1 MRISGGNR
9 LKTRQT
15 LVASLAAC
23 TLMLG
28 LPACGG
34 GGGPGGGTGAG
45 TGGSSNAGTQAPATN
60 AGTGGSGTVQ
70 KTNTTPGKAPPIG
83 VQPVENTPAA
93 RMPEHADHAPLAGP
107 GPQPAVSAQAMAETA
122 ATTPA
127 HDWVVSPNGNDGA
140 EGSEAAPLR
149 TIGMAVSKA
158 GPGDRIRVL
167 AGTYAERVVLGDNA
181 KAGTPEAKVTLQG
194 EGLPKLTPGSGSGA
208 AVQVRRPNWVI
219 DGFDIDVEGQPIFG
233 VTFEGDVQGS
243 VLANSDLHNGT
254 GGAGVTFFNNAKG
267 PTIEN
272 NNIHDFVR
280 TTGNKDS
287 HGIVMQ
293 PASYDV
299 TVRNNDIHDNSG
311 DSVQCLGPEGFS
323 QLPPATGL
331 LVENNHFFNNRENAV
346 DIKTCHD
353 VIIRNNRMHHFLP
366 SETAKG
372 DVVVIHYS
380 ANNVLVED
388 NEVYDGAKGISVGGN
403 HEGPVPQAVV
413 VRRNRVHDITDAGG
427 GEGTAIRL
435 ENSKGTV
442 VVNNTI
448 TRSRAGIILGHGT
461 GGPTEALRVEN
472 NLVDSPISVDMGG
485 QAPGLKMSNNLYPAG
500 TQFKNNGQLQAL
512 DAFKSAVGDST
523 SNGGDVTVSE
533 LFAPSPAAQD
543 KGLDQGQ
550 PFCGAAPDIGAVE
563 LGC

>member
-1 MRISGGNR
+1 MRILEGNG

-15 LVASLAAC
+15 LLASLAAC
-23 TLMLG
+23 TLALG
-28 LPACGG
+28 LTACGG
-34 GGGPGGGTGAG
+34 GGGSGGG
-45 TGGSSNAGTQAPATN
+45 TGGSSGAGPQAPATN
-60 AGTGGSGTVQ
+60 TGTPTQ
-70 KTNTTPGKAPPIG
+70 AEKTPTAPGKAPPIG
-83 VQPVENTPAA
+83 MQPVANTPSAQ
-93 RMPEHADHAPLAGP
+93 MPEHADHAPIAEP
-107 GPQPAVSAQAMAETA
+107 GPQPAVSAQAMQEAP

-127 HDWVVSPNGNDGA
+127 HEWVVSPNGDDGA
-140 EGSEAAPLR
+140 QGTEAAPLR
-149 TIGMAVSKA
+149 TIAMAVSKA

-167 AGTYAERVVLGDNA
+167 AGTYSERVVLGDNTQ
-181 KAGTPEAKVTLQG
+181 AGTPEAKITLQG
-194 EGLPKLTPGSGSGA
+194 EGRPKLTPGSGSGP
-208 AVQVRRPNWVI
+208 AVQVRRANWVI

-243 VLANSDLHNGT
+243 MLANSELHNGT
-254 GGAGVTFFNNAKG
+254 GGAGVTLFNNARG
-267 PTIEN
+267 ATIEN
-272 NNIHDFVR
+272 NNIHGFVR

-323 QLPPATGL
+323 DLPPATGL

-353 VIIRNNRMHHFLP
+353 VIIRNNRMHKFLP

-372 DVVVIHYS
+372 DALVIHYS

-388 NEVYDGAKGISVGGN
+388 NELYDAAKGISVGGN

-448 TRSRAGIILGHGT
+448 TRAKAGIILGHGT
-461 GGPTEALRVEN
+461 GGPTESLRVAN
-472 NLVDSPISVDMGG
+472 NIVDAPVSVDVGG
-485 QAPGLKMSNNLYPAG
+485 QAPGLQMSNNLYPTGA
-500 TQFKNNGQLQAL
+500 QFKTNGQPQAL
-512 DAFKSAVGDST
+512 DAFKAATKDTT
-523 SNGGDVTVSE
+523 SNGGDVTVSDT
-533 LFAPSPAAQD
+533 FAPSPAAQD
-543 KGLDQGQ
+543 KGLDEGQ

>member
-1 MRISGGNR
+1 MQILGGNG
-9 LKTRQT
+9 LKTRHT

-23 TLMLG
+23 TLALG
-28 LPACGG
+28 LTACGG
-34 GGGPGGGTGAG
+34 GGGSGGG
-45 TGGSSNAGTQAPATN
+45 TGGSSGAGTQAPATN
-60 AGTGGSGTVQ
+60 TGTPKVEKAPTA
-70 KTNTTPGKAPPIG
+70 PGKAPPIG

-93 RMPEHADHAPLAGP
+93 QMPDHADHTPIAEP
-107 GPQPAVSAQAMAETA
+107 GPQPAVSAQAMQETP

-127 HDWVVSPNGNDGA
+127 HDWVVSPNGDDGA
-140 EGSEAAPLR
+140 QGTEAAPLR
-149 TIGMAVSKA
+149 TIAMAVSKA

-167 AGTYAERVVLGDNA
+167 AGTYAERVVLGDNT
-181 KAGTPEAKVTLQG
+181 KAGTPEAKITLQG
-194 EGLPKLTPGSGSGA
+194 EGRPKLTPGSGSGA
-208 AVQVRRPNWVI
+208 AVQVRRANWVI

-233 VTFEGDVQGS
+233 VTFEGDVQGT
-243 VLANSDLHNGT
+243 VLANSELHNGT
-254 GGAGVTFFNNAKG
+254 GGAGVTMFNNAKG

-293 PASYDV
+293 PASYDA

-323 QLPPATGL
+323 DLPPATGL

-353 VIIRNNRMHHFLP
+353 VTIRNNRMHKFQP

-372 DVVVIHYS
+372 DALVIHYS
-380 ANNVLVED
+380 AKNVLVED
-388 NEVYDGAKGISVGGN
+388 NELYDAAKGISVGGN
-403 HEGPVPQAVV
+403 HEGPVPEAVV

-448 TRSRAGIILGHGT
+448 TRAKAGIILGHGT
-461 GGPTEALRVEN
+461 GGPTESLRVEN
-472 NLVDSPISVDMGG
+472 NLVDAPVSVDVGG
-485 QAPGLKMSNNLYPAG
+485 QAPGLQMSNNLYPSGA
-500 TQFKNNGQLQAL
+500 QFKTNGQLQAL
-512 DAFKSAVGDST
+512 DAFKAAAKDTT
-523 SNGGDVTVSE
+523 SNGGDVTVSDT
-533 LFAPSPAAQD
+533 FAPSAAAQD
-543 KGLDQGQ
+543 KGQDQGQ

>member
-1 MRISGGNR
+1 M
-9 LKTRQT
+9 KTRQT

-34 GGGPGGGTGAG
+34 GGGPAGGTGAG

-70 KTNTTPGKAPPIG
+70 KANTPPGKAPPIG

-93 RMPEHADHAPLAGP
+93 RMPEHADHAPLAEP

-127 HDWVVSPNGNDGA
+127 HDWVVSPNGDDGA

-181 KAGTPEAKVTLQG
+181 KAGTPEAKITLQG

-219 DGFDIDVEGQPIFG
+219 DGFDIDVGGQPIFG
-233 VTFEGDVQGS
+233 VTFEGDVQGA

-353 VIIRNNRMHHFLP
+353 VTIRNNRMHHFLP

-403 HEGPVPQAVV
+403 HEGPVPQSVV
-413 VRRNRVHDITDAGG
+413 VRRNRVHDITDAAG

-448 TRSRAGIILGHGT
+448 TRARAGIILGHGT
-461 GGPTEALRVEN
+461 GGPTESLRVEN
-472 NLVDSPISVDMGG
+472 NLVDAPISVDMGG

-512 DAFKSAVGDST
+512 DAFKTAVGDST